1 MVELFCVVL
10 AHHSIEQCIDVFK
23 VFKVNCK
30 GNGAAFFQVSLEF
43 LFDNLDMFVRW
54 IRFSVSVRSKFG

>member
-43 LFDNLDMFVRW
+43 LFVNLEYVCQMDPV
-54 IRFSVSVRSKFG
+54 